1 MVTSPDGLITAFSA
15 AAERMLGVRGK
26 AVVGKM
32 TPVAFLDE
40 PGWRRLIA
48 RPKKTTRRLETRA
61 FKIMVSKVGMERL
74 SEASWTY
81 VHGGGHRVP
90 VMVSITAFEGGGGR
104 VGGYLFVVQDKRG
117 QLRTERMLRQQA
129 ELLDLANDAILVRD
143 LKRDTITYWNDG
155 AVRLYGWSSRE
166 ALGAYIHEFLKTKF
180 PRPLP
185 EVIRKFLAKGYWNGE
200 LVHTTKTGKRIT
212 VSSRWTLLRD
222 AKGVPEGSLELN
234 TDITTQKHAQEALEA
249 AHEQLERRVT
259 ERTAAL
265 SEANERLRV
274 LSRRLME
281 IQETERRAIARDLHD
296 EVGQAL
302 TAIRLN
308 LQEIRDAPKSQ
319 SVEKEVVDSLQVLDQ
334 VLRHVRSLA
343 LDLRPSLL
351 DELGLVPALRWYVTK
366 QAERAGWE
374 MDFQAEG
381 MTTRLPPDV
390 EVACFRL
397 TQEALTN
404 VVRHAAA
411 HLVEVRLRAKRG
423 ELVLSI
429 RDDGVGFDPQQLR
442 ADPRTQTTVGLSGM
456 EERVRLVGGQFAVS
470 SAHKQG
476 TEVRATFRFGKGVDR

>member
-1 MVTSPDGLITAFSA
+1 VH
-15 AAERMLGVRGK
+15 
-26 AVVGKM
+26 
-32 TPVAFLDE
+32 
-40 PGWRRLIA
+40 RR
-48 RPKKTTRRLETRA
+48 
-61 FKIMVSKVGMERL
+61 
-74 SEASWTY
+74 
-81 VHGGGHRVP
+81 
-90 VMVSITAFEGGGGR
+90 
-104 VGGYLFVVQDKRG
+104 KR
-117 QLRTERMLRQQA
+117 
-129 ELLDLANDAILVRD
+129 
-143 LKRDTITYWNDG
+143 
-155 AVRLYGWSSRE
+155 
-166 ALGAYIHEFLKTKF
+166 KTK
-180 PRPLP
+180 
-185 EVIRKFLAKGYWNGE
+185 
-200 LVHTTKTGKRIT
+200 
-212 VSSRWTLLRD
+212 
-222 AKGVPEGSLELN
+222 
-234 TDITTQKHAQEALEA
+234 
-249 AHEQLERRVT
+249 
-259 ERTAAL
+259 
-265 SEANERLRV
+265 
-274 LSRRLME
+274 
-281 IQETERRAIARDLHD
+281 ETERRAIARDLHD

-456 EERVRLVGGQFAVS
+456 EERVRLVG
-470 SAHKQG
+470 AHS
-476 TEVRATFRFGKGVDR
+476 VFPFPD